1 MMTEGV
7 TYAIMFGGPHLP
19 GATAVTEETVQK
31 LLSLL
36 NAYEA
41 RTVSARG
48 DARAARQEGERQ
60 RQVCGERLREIV
72 RPVLQSFAAELHKAG
87 HDASIQD
94 HTDKE
99 DAYPSVAL
107 SFSPRAH
114 GESALTSVLAF
125 RYDPRRGIVVQR
137 DVRAATRGRVVT
149 ASTDRIGTIGVDAV
163 SEEWVE
169 TKTLNF
175 VDAVLKAN

>member
-1 MMTEGV
+1 
-7 TYAIMFGGPHLP
+7 
-19 GATAVTEETVQK
+19 VTEETVKK

-36 NAYEA
+36 TAYEA
-41 RTVSARG
+41 RTASPEG
-48 DARAARQEGERQ
+48 NSRAARQEGERQ
-60 RQVCGERLREIV
+60 RQACGERLREIV
-72 RPVLQSFAAELHKAG
+72 RPVLQSFAVELQKAG

-107 SFSPRAH
+107 AFSPRTQ

-137 DVRAATRGRVVT
+137 DVRAAVTRGRVVT
-149 ASTDRIGTIGVDAV
+149 ASTDRLGTIGVDAV
-163 SEEWVE
+163 SAEWVE

-175 VDAVLKAN
+175 VEAVLKAN

>member
-1 MMTEGV
+1 M
-7 TYAIMFGGPHLP
+7 
-19 GATAVTEETVQK
+19 QK
-31 LLSLL
+31 LRSLL
-36 NAYEA
+36 KSYDERKSGEHAD
-41 RTVSARG
+41 S
-48 DARAARQEGERQ
+48 RAARQEGERQ
-60 RQVCGERLREIV
+60 RQTCGERLREIV
-72 RPVLQSFAAELHKAG
+72 RPVLRGFVAELQNAG

-94 HTDKE
+94 HTDEE

-107 SFSPRAH
+107 SFSPRVR

-137 DVRAATRGRVVT
+137 DIRASVTRGRVVT
-149 ASTDRIGTIGVDAV
+149 ASTDRLGTIGVDAV

-175 VDAVLKAN
+175 IEAVLKAN

>member
-1 MMTEGV
+1 MEKLRALLK
-7 TYAIMFGGPHLP
+7 TY
-19 GATAVTEETVQK
+19 EERKASEQP
-31 LLSLL
+31 
-36 NAYEA
+36 AP
-41 RTVSARG
+41 
-48 DARAARQEGERQ
+48 RAARNEEERQ
-60 RQVCGERLREIV
+60 RHACGKRLQDVV
-72 RPVLQSFAAELHKAG
+72 RPVLQSFMAELLNAG

-94 HTDKE
+94 HTDRD

-107 SFSPRAH
+107 SFSPRVH

-137 DVRAATRGRVVT
+137 DVRPSVKSAGVVT
-149 ASTDRIGTIGVDAV
+149 ARTDRLGTIAVDAV

-175 VDAVLKAN
+175 VEAVLKAN